1 MIHTHTYMDFMSSS
15 LLKTQAKRSLML
27 HSLEQTKIPLQLS
40 NIGIIPFLLRTI
52 ILKTDVFKC

>member
-1 MIHTHTYMDFMSSS
+1 MDFMSSS

-40 NIGIIPFLLRTI
+40 NIGILPFLLRTI